1 MSPLESTAN
10 GLLIRIRITPNV
22 ARDKID
28 RLDVD
33 AAGTCRLRVTVTVVP
48 EKGKANKALIKY
60 LSKAWHLPKS
70 SFTIIAGELTRNK
83 MIEITGNTHSL
94 RLKIE
99 KQLTDV
105 GVLRS

>member
-10 GLLIRIRITPNV
+10 GLLIRIRITPNA

-33 AAGTCRLRVTVTVVP
+33 AAGVCRLRVTVTVVP

-70 SFTIIAGELTRNK
+70 SLTIIAGEMTRNK
-83 MIEITGNTHSL
+83 LLVVNGDSHSL
-94 RLKIE
+94 RFKIE
-99 KQLTDV
+99 KQLTDI
-105 GVLRS
+105 GVLGS